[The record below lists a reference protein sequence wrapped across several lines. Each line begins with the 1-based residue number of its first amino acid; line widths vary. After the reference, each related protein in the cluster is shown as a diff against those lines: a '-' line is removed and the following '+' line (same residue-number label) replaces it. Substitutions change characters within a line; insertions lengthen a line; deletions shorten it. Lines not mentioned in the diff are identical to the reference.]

1 MFQNILDQVNTYKT
15 LTEDKED
22 EIKGLC
28 QVNFITKI

>member
-1 MFQNILDQVNTYKT
+1 MFQNILDQVNISKS

>member
-1 MFQNILDQVNTYKT
+1 MFQNILDQVNISKS
-15 LTEDKED
+15 LIEDKED

>member
-1 MFQNILDQVNTYKT
+1 MFQNILDQVNTSKN